1 MSPDLRECAQAMLS
15 LISVEII
22 ACITTSRSGPFCV
35 LSQPKPPRFSYF
47 IKQLVWK
54 MWEDIFI
61 AYKLVA
67 FDVFSPHIDA

>member
-1 MSPDLRECAQAMLS
+1 M
-15 LISVEII
+15 
-22 ACITTSRSGPFCV
+22 